1 MEKKRSFLGF
11 LASLFIVFFTANAF
25 AAGYTCDKLK
35 KYTSCNA
42 NYYLNGTDVGNACV
56 ACATG
61 YTKAADSN
69 VGAQYCT
76 QSCTVNCKQQTCPAN
91 ATCTHGTKT
100 ATGTRNQTQAAGVC
114 SATQPTCSI
123 TISCNAS
130 YYKTSS
136 NTCQACGTGQYSA
149 KGATSCSSC
158 TNKPANSYYTGNASS
173 NACPW
178 ACNSGYHKNAAGT
191 ACYPNTKYVT
201 CSGGYYIAKGATA
214 CSTECPANK
223 WCAGGTFTIS
233 SAGAAA
239 DTGITGSCPSNYT
252 SPKKSSS
259 YTACSTSCTV
269 NCSGNATCTYANATC
284 TYDTTK
290 TYTGTKTC
298 QNVACSTQSSCSASG
313 TCPVNGFNC
322 NSCYVKNSGGT
333 ACIGATYTITYA
345 NGGGTGSSQTQSVKY
360 KGSFTTK
367 AASTFSRPGYTF
379 SSWGGNYP
387 NANSSYTYNTCGNT
401 TLTASWNACTANTG
415 AAGTCGCGST
425 QYPNGSGCSNC
436 SVSCSGVTGFTL
448 GTYNVCNAQTNNI
461 CYRNCTTADVANSKT
476 VSGTVTKGGTST
488 CKATA
493 CKDGYYYKDGVCNV
507 CPANAE
513 CDPNPGS
520 NPITC
525 DDGYTL
531 NDAGTG
537 CTANKYNVTYS
548 CAPGTGTVAGNTA
561 TYNLSYS
568 PKSSSCTAPSK
579 HKFVGWTIS
588 GTSTVVTPGASFT
601 WKYLENKTFTA
612 KYEATSCDSGQYLS
626 GGACVSCPSG
636 YTASDLNAT
645 SNTQCYKACSQNC
658 VSPSCPANSTECTF
672 DTTAKWT
679 GKQYYNS
686 STCQINDGQKSDCPI
701 ATLNCK
707 RTYYTNGSVCSSC
720 SSLGD
725 GSYTQSLS
733 TNNSSP
739 YGCYAM
745 CTIPCTQQACPAHA
759 TCTHG
764 TEKSAGGIYYP
775 SEDCTAP
782 GISCTINITCDSGYA
797 LDAGSATCNPVV
809 TPVVLN
815 RNYNSTDSATLA
827 TIYQKYETGWYSNS
841 AATTTLSKATVPTR
855 ANYNFL
861 GYYTART
868 GGSQVIKADGTLPM
882 NTTYETATS
891 VTLYAQWSL
900 NNTDCQAGK
909 YYNGSSHVTCPA
921 GKYCPGTGST
931 PIGTA
936 GCAVNCPA
944 DAAGGTVTSDAGSSV
959 ATACRTVR
967 TNQNLS
973 DNSGRGDQTCY
984 YNTQTANYST
994 GCTIKITACNAG
1006 YYREQ
1011 ENSTTC
1017 SSTDIGEYS
1026 PANDLEKYLC
1036 KNLSGAATDVTTAAK
1051 NSGAATLCY
1060 NPCGNV
1066 TITNGTRVPV
1076 NEKEFYDGAKIPA
1089 CTYTTNCN
1097 TGYQASGTTCVAK
1110 VLTITLNHNNGT
1122 ANSTIYLKYADGWY
1136 SNSNASA
1143 SSKITTVT
1151 VPSKGDGMAF
1161 EGYVST
1167 NNDVVVG
1174 SDGKLT
1180 TNYTVFSANAIITAQ
1195 YGNRTAI
1202 HCDAGKYYEGG
1213 SKTTCT
1219 TCPAGSYCPGVDT
1232 FVGVDSPRGINTC
1245 ASLGGTYTHADGAA
1259 ATTVSS
1265 AAGATG
1271 PAGCYAT
1278 NVSYTSSTNK
1288 ATGSQTCYFNEST
1301 TSYTDSCKDK
1311 VVLSCVGGYWRAN
1324 AADTD
1329 CVAVGIGYYS
1339 ADKATT
1345 RTACPNLSTTTGV
1358 KTFTETSETVT
1369 QCYLG
1374 NIWYQ
1379 GQHSGHRRSCY
1390 HTADATD
1397 TNVSSG
1403 YSYNCDVSVI
1413 VTCDAGYYDD
1423 GNYTFTNS
1431 KGERERDCVAVTD
1444 KNSYSPAQSFFTS
1457 EEAQPNQET
1466 PGSSTKLHNC
1476 PETKS
1481 IANGTARRVFNATWT
1496 ASDYAVCEYKAAT
1509 CDAGYRAI
1517 TSGAIAKCVW
1527 DDPDACPE
1535 GFYCPDGGEEP
1546 IECPKDK
1553 AGRDGT
1559 TEVGAKS
1566 IEQCFI
1572 AYDPYSA
1579 FKNGT
1584 GSAICNYS
1592 GDSKDYTR
1600 CHDITAKS
1608 CNAGYYYRDAGSATC
1623 VEVVSGNYSP
1633 AGNIQQI
1640 SCPSGGNGSNQFAAN
1655 WDACYKNCE
1664 ITVAHSSTVA
1674 AKDNTVFGISA
1685 NGYAACSF
1693 HVTCQTGY
1701 SPNNNDTAAP
1711 TCDANRYTVTLDKN
1725 GGDGNV
1731 AASIECTFDSGA
1743 CALPATTGL
1752 TRAGYSVG
1760 AKWCT
1765 EKDGT
1770 GTCYNGG
1777 TTVTTNISANGTAT
1791 TLYAIWTPNVYQIT
1805 LKHADATVA
1814 GAPATAYLKYATG
1827 WFADNSA
1834 TLPLSQM
1841 SKTPEKTGYEFA
1853 GYKAANNTV
1862 IVDTNGMFQTTQ
1874 AALTFTTAAADVTVV
1889 WSAGNTK
1896 CAAGTYYQGTG
1907 ATCLPCTDNH
1917 YCPGGSFATDG
1928 GQAGLNECRDNGKT
1942 AADAHASSETQCFK
1956 EDLPTYVAAH
1966 GKGTQKCYFDTE
1978 NLTYSTECTD
1988 KFITSC
1994 DAGYWQENKS
2004 PLQTAPDCAAVGNG
2018 YYSAENTTERTAC
2031 PNGGTTAETTAATV
2045 QRCYKSGM
2053 DYAAE
2058 FGTGTQRCY
2067 YSSGDG
2073 AAAIY
2078 NRDCDTKTINKCRG
2092 GYWLNTEITAEDCS
2106 PVGYDHY
2113 SETDDT
2119 ARHACEGGGKT
2130 NSEITSS
2137 PLSCYKDSEEYTA
2150 THGGGFRTC
2159 YYTSGTGASA
2169 LYETSCETPTLT
2181 YCNGGYY
2188 ADVTINTDD
2197 CIEVGYGFWSPA
2209 PTPSHLAE
2217 SLDRTSC
2224 AEGETTATATS
2235 DSADA
2240 CYTCPAGQ
2248 ICDPDNPNKPQTCS
2262 DATKGTH
2269 PNSDAGN
2276 TDVNGCWRECAL
2288 AANAA
2293 TMKGHDYYG
2302 KPDTCAIDRCKSGYT
2317 YNTATQAC
2325 EICPEGT
2332 FCGGGDGGDDDCPA
2346 GQNCDTPKSCA
2357 DLGDGSWKYS
2367 DAGATGPKSCYRK
2380 CESYALD
2387 GGTAVPVNERAY
2399 YSNQCEYKGVDEE
2412 GNPCDIEDGTCVTTS
2427 CKPSYE
2433 MIGGKCVACNRD
2445 HALSYKTT
2453 GNCMVESC
2461 EAGWH
2466 PYGQSCET
2474 DITECSA
2481 PNALRAEKQWDYK
2494 KNSYGICLIKECEDG
2509 FHISSNACVAD
2520 VQECVVEHGIGEKE
2534 WNHTT
2539 NTWGE
2544 CVATSCDP
2552 GFTNDPYETNEPT
2565 KQCGHCKNKF
2575 GVKGELA
2582 ASSYSRGC
2590 TISACMYQGEMYNLE
2605 NNECNPICDVN
2616 GYEDETGTMKWNPA
2630 THKCERKCKEGYVMW

>member
-25 AAGYTCDKLK
+25 AAGYTCNDLK

-42 NYYLNGTDVGNACV
+42 GYYLNGTGVGNSCTKCPDAYPNSDTGNSSGITAC
-56 ACATG
+56 
-61 YTKAADSN
+61 YSNTKSRAWT
-69 VGAQYCT
+69 GAQNNGTTPTNCASVTAWNACSMPACDYVAYANSAGTGDGTIKSGCST
-76 QSCTVNCKQQTCPAN
+76 NNASCTKTPKTVTAATNSYVDGTSCKTCSSFNSGYPKSDGGNISNAYCYAEKTKTGEQVNGKTPTNCASVTAWNTCTPGTCTYKDYYSATDTTCTPKNCEKTPKSVTASPNYYVNN
-91 ATCTHGTKT
+91 ATCSACSGVASGAYPKSDGGNISSAYCYVTKTKTGTQKNGTTPPNCASVTAWNTCTPGTCTYKDYYTATDTTCTPLDCTKTPKTVTAAPNSYVDGTSCKTCSSYNSTYPKSDGGSIGYAYCYREQTKTGQQVNDSTPSGCYSVTSWNSCTPGTCTYKDYLSATDTTCTADNCTKT
-100 ATGTRNQTQAAGVC
+100 AKTVTAG
-114 SATQPTCSI
+114 
-123 TISCNAS
+123 
-130 YYKTSS
+130 
-136 NTCQACGTGQYSA
+136 
-149 KGATSCSSC
+149 
-158 TNKPANSYYTGNASS
+158 
-173 NACPW
+173 
-178 ACNSGYHKNAAGT
+178 
-191 ACYPNTKYVT
+191 
-201 CSGGYYIAKGATA
+201 
-214 CSTECPANK
+214 
-223 WCAGGTFTIS
+223 
-233 SAGAAA
+233 
-239 DTGITGSCPSNYT
+239 
-252 SPKKSSS
+252 
-259 YTACSTSCTV
+259 
-269 NCSGNATCTYANATC
+269 SGNYVNGA
-284 TYDTTK
+284 
-290 TYTGTKTC
+290 
-298 QNVACSTQSSCSASG
+298 
-313 TCPVNGFNC
+313 TCPVCDASYPISPQG
-322 NSCYVKNSGGT
+322 NS
-333 ACIGATYTITYA
+333 YA
-345 NGGGTGSSQTQSVKY
+345 
-360 KGSFTTK
+360 
-367 AASTFSRPGYTF
+367 
-379 SSWGGNYP
+379 
-387 NANSSYTYNTCGNT
+387 AN
-401 TLTASWNACTANTG
+401 
-415 AAGTCGCGST
+415 
-425 QYPNGSGCSNC
+425 Q
-436 SVSCSGVTGFTL
+436 
-448 GTYNVCNAQTNNI
+448 
-461 CYRNCTTADVANSKT
+461 CYRNCTPTDVANSKT
-476 VSGTVTKGGTST
+476 VSGTVTKGGTNT

-531 NDAGTG
+531 NAAGTG

-561 TYNLSYS
+561 TYNVSYS
-568 PKSSSCTAPSK
+568 PKPNSCTAPSK
-579 HKFVGWTIS
+579 HQFVGWTIS
-588 GTSTVVTPGASFT
+588 GTSTVVIPGASFT

-612 KYEATSCDSGQYLS
+612 KYEPTSCDSGEFLS
-626 GGACVSCPSG
+626 NGTCVSCPSG

-645 SNTQCYKACSQNC
+645 SNTQCYKTCENSC
-658 VSPSCPANSTECTF
+658 VSPTCPENSTKCTF

-701 ATLNCK
+701 ATLECK
-707 RTYYTNGSVCSSC
+707 RNYYTNGSVCSAC
-720 SSLGD
+720 SGLGD
-725 GSYTQSLS
+725 GSYNMSLS

-739 YGCYAM
+739 NGCYAV
-745 CTIPCTQQACPAHA
+745 CKIPCTQQECPAHA

-764 TEKSAGGIYYP
+764 EEVSAGGKYYP

-782 GISCTINITCDSGYA
+782 GISCSIIPTPDEGYECN
-797 LDAGSATCNPVV
+797 GGTCNPIV
-809 TPVVLN
+809 TSVVLN
-815 RNYNSTDSATLA
+815 RNYDASDNTAVA

-855 ANYNFL
+855 TNYNFL

-868 GGSQVIKADGTLPM
+868 GGTRIIAADGTLPA
-882 NTTYETATS
+882 NTTYKTSAT
-891 VTLYAQWSL
+891 VTLYAQWESSA
-900 NNTDCQAGK
+900 TPCQAGK
-909 YYNGSSHVTCPA
+909 YYDGTNHVECPA
-921 GKYCPGTGST
+921 GKYCPGTGTS
-931 PIGTA
+931 PYGTA
-936 GCAVNCPA
+936 GCAVSCPA
-944 DAAGGTVTSDAGSSV
+944 DASNGTVSSPKGSS
-959 ATACRTVR
+959 AITACGTTRA
-967 TNQNLS
+967 NQTLS
-973 DNSGRGDQTCY
+973 DGTGRY
-984 YNTQTANYST
+984 TQHCLYDATKRTYSVS
-994 GCTIKITACNAG
+994 CEVVNVTACNAG
-1006 YYREQ
+1006 YYLA
-1011 ENSTTC
+1011 NSTDKTC
-1017 SSTDIGEYS
+1017 TGVPRGEYS
-1026 PANDLEKYLC
+1026 GTDALEKYSC
-1036 KNLSGAATDVTTAAK
+1036 QSLSGANANTTTAADK
-1051 NSGAATLCY
+1051 AGTPTLCY
-1060 NPCGNV
+1060 NTCQATAIENGQMIPTNAQEFF
-1066 TITNGTRVPV
+1066 NGTT
-1076 NEKEFYDGAKIPA
+1076 IPA
-1089 CTYTTNCN
+1089 CTYTPQCN
-1097 TGYQASGTTCVAK
+1097 
-1110 VLTITLNHNNGT
+1110 
-1122 ANSTIYLKYADGWY
+1122 ANYAP
-1136 SNSNASA
+1136 NA
-1143 SSKITTVT
+1143 T
-1151 VPSKGDGMAF
+1151 
-1161 EGYVST
+1161 
-1167 NNDVVVG
+1167 
-1174 SDGKLT
+1174 
-1180 TNYTVFSANAIITAQ
+1180 
-1195 YGNRTAI
+1195 
-1202 HCDAGKYYEGG
+1202 
-1213 SKTTCT
+1213 KTQCIWADPDK
-1219 TCPAGSYCPGVDT
+1219 CPAGYYC
-1232 FVGVDSPRGINTC
+1232 
-1245 ASLGGTYTHADGAA
+1245 
-1259 ATTVSS
+1259 
-1265 AAGATG
+1265 
-1271 PAGCYAT
+1271 
-1278 NVSYTSSTNK
+1278 
-1288 ATGSQTCYFNEST
+1288 
-1301 TSYTDSCKDK
+1301 
-1311 VVLSCVGGYWRAN
+1311 
-1324 AADTD
+1324 
-1329 CVAVGIGYYS
+1329 
-1339 ADKATT
+1339 
-1345 RTACPNLSTTTGV
+1345 
-1358 KTFTETSETVT
+1358 
-1369 QCYLG
+1369 
-1374 NIWYQ
+1374 
-1379 GQHSGHRRSCY
+1379 
-1390 HTADATD
+1390 
-1397 TNVSSG
+1397 
-1403 YSYNCDVSVI
+1403 
-1413 VTCDAGYYDD
+1413 
-1423 GNYTFTNS
+1423 
-1431 KGERERDCVAVTD
+1431 
-1444 KNSYSPAQSFFTS
+1444 
-1457 EEAQPNQET
+1457 
-1466 PGSSTKLHNC
+1466 
-1476 PETKS
+1476 
-1481 IANGTARRVFNATWT
+1481 
-1496 ASDYAVCEYKAAT
+1496 
-1509 CDAGYRAI
+1509 
-1517 TSGAIAKCVW
+1517 
-1527 DDPDACPE
+1527 DPDPIE
-1535 GFYCPDGGEEP
+1535 CPDGGTS
-1546 IECPKDK
+1546 D
-1553 AGRDGT
+1553 T
-1559 TEVGAKS
+1559 GATS
-1566 IEQCFI
+1566 IEQCYKV
-1572 AYDPYSA
+1572 YDPYSE
-1579 FKNGT
+1579 FQNGT
-1584 GSAICNYS
+1584 GSAVCYYLKTAQTANKYS
-1592 GDSKDYTR
+1592 K
-1600 CHDITAKS
+1600 CQNIQAKT
-1608 CNAGYYYRDAGSATC
+1608 CNAGYYYRDIGTTTC
-1623 VEVVSGNYSP
+1623 IPVVSGNYSP
-1633 AGNIQQI
+1633 EGPLGQTA
-1640 SCPSGGNGSNQFAAN
+1640 CPAGGNGSNEFAAN

-1685 NGYAACSF
+1685 NAYAACSF

-1725 GGDGNV
+1725 GGEGNV

-1743 CALPATTGL
+1743 CALPTTTGL

-1760 AKWCT
+1760 TKWCT
-1765 EKDGT
+1765 AKDGT

-1777 TTVTTNISANGTAT
+1777 TTVTTNISSNGTAT

-1862 IVDTNGMFQTTQ
+1862 IVDANGMFQTTQ

-1889 WSAGNTK
+1889 WTADSTK

-1907 ATCLPCTDNH
+1907 AICLPCTDNH

-1978 NLTYSTECTD
+1978 NLTYSAECTD

-2004 PLQTAPDCAAVGNG
+2004 PVQTAPDCAAVGNG
-2018 YYSAENTTERTAC
+2018 YYSAENLTERTSC

-2137 PLSCYKDSEEYTA
+2137 PLACYKDSEEYTA

-2197 CIEVGYGFWSPA
+2197 CIEAGYGFWSPA

-2217 SLDRTSC
+2217 SLERTSC

-2235 DSADA
+2235 ESADA

-2248 ICDPDNPNKPQTCS
+2248 ICSPDNPNKPQTCS

-2302 KPDTCAIDRCKSGYT
+2302 KPDTCEIDRCKSGYT
-2317 YNTATQAC
+2317 YNAATQAC

-2332 FCGGGDGGDDDCPA
+2332 FCGGGEGGDDDCPA
-2346 GQNCDTPKSCA
+2346 GQNCGAPKSCA
-2357 DLGDGSWKYS
+2357 DLGDGGWKYS
-2367 DAGATGPKSCYRK
+2367 DVGATGPKSCYRK

-2387 GGTAVPVNERAY
+2387 GGTAIPVNERAY
-2399 YSNQCEYKGVDEE
+2399 YANQCEYKGVDEE
-2412 GNPCDIEDGTCVTTS
+2412 GNPCDIDDGACVTTS

-2474 DITECSA
+2474 DITECPA
-2481 PNALRAEKQWDYK
+2481 PNALRAEQQWDYK

-2539 NTWGE
+2539 NTWSE

-2616 GYEDETGTMKWNPA
+2616 GYEDETGTMKWNPV